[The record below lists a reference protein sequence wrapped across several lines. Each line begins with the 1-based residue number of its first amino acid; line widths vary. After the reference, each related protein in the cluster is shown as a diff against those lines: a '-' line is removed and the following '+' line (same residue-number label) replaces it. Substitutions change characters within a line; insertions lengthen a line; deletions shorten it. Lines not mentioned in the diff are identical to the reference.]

1 MKLDN
6 LSGYTEVDREKLE
19 LIRSAMPKM
28 EIRQKIFYSKGYSEP
43 DIDFTEDLC
52 LDAPSFDLNLTKVC
66 PKCGRKYPEDE
77 IFCFDCATAL
87 KDIEDVNVRDIDVK
101 HEFDVDGNNSY
112 GDFHELLT
120 ADNLL
125 TLTKFDFGQDDFS
138 DIIKNIKLNA
148 LKSLDAAIKDNEIDL
163 DTLTIL
169 EKVILFTKSF
179 VNVEYKSY
187 GQELGYYRFNT
198 IFVDDRQ
205 LDALQIT
212 TMLHEL
218 THFLIKEILAHML
231 CRLLDAS
238 KTRELESIITFI
250 LSYSSEN
257 CLIDEYAA
265 HTVEGRFTLI
275 GYQDYSSFLNIQK
288 TIDRPDEE
296 IEMLKTIGNSLANVV
311 KQIVE
316 SFIDAD
322 LLEDIKK
329 QFRKDILDTPNY
341 SQLQLENCTLLN
353 DEGFFKAMEF
363 ILVDGFA
370 VSMDNTEKLRQIN
383 EMW

>member
-6 LSGYTEVDREKLE
+6 LSKYTEIDREKIE
-19 LIRSAMPKM
+19 LIRSAMPEM
-28 EIRQKIFYSKGYSEP
+28 EVREKVYYSKDLIEDQMDFSPELSLNAP
-43 DIDFTEDLC
+43 PIDYKI
-52 LDAPSFDLNLTKVC
+52 TKVC
-66 PKCGRKYPEDE
+66 PKCGRKYPDSE
-77 IFCFDCATAL
+77 IFCFDCAVAL
-87 KDIEDVNVRDIDVK
+87 KDIEKVNVRQIDID
-101 HEFDVDGNNSY
+101 HEFTVEGENSY
-112 GDFHELLT
+112 TGFNEILT
-120 ADNLL
+120 AENLL
-125 TLTKFDFGQDDFS
+125 ELTKFEFGRDDFNE
-138 DIIKNIKLNA
+138 IIRNIKLKA
-148 LKSLDAAIKDNEIDL
+148 LKNFDSAIKANEIDL
-163 DTLTIL
+163 DTLSIL

-187 GQELGYYRFNT
+187 GQELGFYRFNT

-218 THFLIKEILAHML
+218 THFLIKEMLTHIL

-238 KTRELESIITFI
+238 KTNEIESIVTFI
-250 LSYSSEN
+250 LSYSAEN

-288 TIDRPDEE
+288 TIERSDEE
-296 IEMLKTIGNSLANVV
+296 IDMLKTIGNSLANVV
-311 KQIVE
+311 KEIVE
-316 SFIDAD
+316 SFIDSD
-322 LLEDIKK
+322 LLEDIKR
-329 QFRKDILDTPNY
+329 QFRRDILDQPNY
-341 SQLQLENCTLLN
+341 SQLRLENCTLLN
-353 DEGFFKAMEF
+353 DIGFLRAIEF

-370 VSMDNTEKLRQIN
+370 VSMDNIEKLTQIN

>member
-6 LSGYTEVDREKLE
+6 LSKYTEIDREKLE
-19 LIRSAMPKM
+19 LIRSAMPETVLREKV
-28 EIRQKIFYSKGYSEP
+28 FYSKGY
-43 DIDFTEDLC
+43 IDNEIDYSPDLC
-52 LDAPSFDLNLTKVC
+52 LEAPPIDYKLTKVC
-66 PKCGRKYPEDE
+66 PKCGKKYPGSE
-77 IFCFDCATAL
+77 IFCFDCAVSL
-87 KDIEDVNVRDIDVK
+87 KDIEKVNVRQIDIP
-101 HEFDVDGNNSY
+101 HEFNFEGENSY
-112 GDFHELLT
+112 TDFNEILT
-120 ADNLL
+120 AENLME
-125 TLTKFDFGQDDFS
+125 LTKFEFGMQDFNE
-138 DIIKNIKLNA
+138 IIRNIKLTA
-148 LKSLDAAIKDNEIDL
+148 LKNIDSAIKANEIDL
-163 DTLTIL
+163 DTLSIL

-187 GQELGYYRFNT
+187 GQELGFYRFNS

-218 THFLIKEILAHML
+218 THFLIKEILTHIL

-238 KTRELESIITFI
+238 KTKEIESIVTFI

-288 TIDRPDEE
+288 TIERSKDE
-296 IEMLKTIGNSLANVV
+296 IDMLKTIGNSLANTV
-311 KQIVE
+311 KEIVE
-316 SFIDAD
+316 SFIDSD

-329 QFRKDILDTPNY
+329 QFRRDILDEPDY
-341 SQLQLENCTLLN
+341 SQLMLENCTLLN
-353 DEGFFKAMEF
+353 DVGFLRAIEF
-363 ILVDGFA
+363 IIVDGFA
-370 VSMDNTEKLRQIN
+370 ISMDNIEKLNQIN

>member
-6 LSGYTEVDREKLE
+6 LSKYTEIDREKLE
-19 LIRSAMPKM
+19 LIRSAMPEM
-28 EIRQKIFYSKGYSEP
+28 EVREKVYYSKDLIEDQMDFSPELSLNAP
-43 DIDFTEDLC
+43 PIDYKI
-52 LDAPSFDLNLTKVC
+52 TKVC
-66 PKCGRKYPEDE
+66 PKCGRKYPDSE
-77 IFCFDCATAL
+77 IFCFDCAVAL
-87 KDIEDVNVRDIDVK
+87 KDIEKVNVRQIDIN
-101 HEFDVDGNNSY
+101 HEFTVEGENSY
-112 GDFHELLT
+112 TDFNEILT
-120 ADNLL
+120 AENLL
-125 TLTKFDFGQDDFS
+125 ELTKFEFERDDFNE
-138 DIIKNIKLNA
+138 IIRNIKLKA
-148 LKSLDAAIKDNEIDL
+148 LKNLDSAIKANEIDL
-163 DTLTIL
+163 DTLSIL

-187 GQELGYYRFNT
+187 GQELGFYRFNS

-218 THFLIKEILAHML
+218 THFLIKEILTHIL

-238 KTRELESIITFI
+238 KTKEMESIVTFI
-250 LSYSSEN
+250 LSYSAEN

-288 TIDRPDEE
+288 TIERSKDE
-296 IEMLKTIGNSLANVV
+296 IDMLKTIGNSLANTV
-311 KQIVE
+311 KEIVE
-316 SFIDAD
+316 SFIDID

-329 QFRKDILDTPNY
+329 QFRRDILDEPDY
-341 SQLQLENCTLLN
+341 SQLMLENCTLLN
-353 DEGFFKAMEF
+353 DVGFLRAIEF
-363 ILVDGFA
+363 IIVDGFA
-370 VSMDNTEKLRQIN
+370 VSMDNIEKLNQIN